1 MVNSSL
7 TRTIVVLIIT
17 ALAFGGSYLGKR
29 ALRVQE
35 PAASLSL
42 ASRKAPAYLPCRR
55 IVSLAPSITETLFA
69 LGLGD
74 NVVAVTRYC
83 EFPAEARKKARIGGF
98 YDANYEAILS
108 LAPDLVILLP
118 EQENIRQFL
127 DKAGFSVLVVNNKTI
142 ADIFAAIAAI
152 GSRCGVEER
161 SVSLAA
167 DLTARRD
174 HIRQGARRL
183 SRPRVMVSIGG
194 NMGGHLDKICVA
206 GPRTFYGQLVDLA
219 GGVNAYQGKLAFPE
233 ISREGLL
240 ELNPEVIIDIAV
252 NTDYRASGESA
263 RAAGIRKWREAAS
276 GTAAA
281 RDNRIYVLEKDYMV
295 IPGPRFILA
304 LEDIASVLHSEP
316 KRKP

>member
-1 MVNSSL
+1 MAKSSL
-7 TRTIVVLIIT
+7 NRMIVVLLIA

-29 ALRVQE
+29 ALRAWK

-42 ASRKAPAYLPCRR
+42 ASQKTPAHLPCRR

-74 NVVAVTRYC
+74 NVAAVTRYC
-83 EFPAEARKKARIGGF
+83 EFPAEARKKVRIGGF

-118 EQENIRQFL
+118 EQDNIRQFL
-127 DKAGFSVLVVNNKTI
+127 DKAGFNVLVVNNKTI
-142 ADIFAAIAAI
+142 ADIYAAIAAI
-152 GSRCGVEER
+152 GRRCGVEER
-161 SVSLAA
+161 SASLAA
-167 DLTARRD
+167 DLTTRRD
-174 HIRQGARRL
+174 HIRQGARSL
-183 SRPRVMVSIGG
+183 SHPRVMVSIGG

-233 ISREGLL
+233 ISREGLI

-252 NTDYRASGESA
+252 NTDYRALGESA
-263 RAAGIRKWREAAS
+263 RAAGIKKWQEAAS
-276 GTAAA
+276 GTVAA
-281 RDNRIYVLEKDYMV
+281 RDSRIYVLEKDYMV

-304 LEDIASVLHSEP
+304 LEDITAALHSEA
-316 KRKP
+316 KRNP